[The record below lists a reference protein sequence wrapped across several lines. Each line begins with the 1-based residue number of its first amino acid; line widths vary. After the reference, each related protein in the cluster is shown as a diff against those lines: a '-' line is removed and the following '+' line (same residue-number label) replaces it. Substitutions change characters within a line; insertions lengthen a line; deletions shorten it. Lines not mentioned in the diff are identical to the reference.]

1 MAKRPRKMTLPAVR
15 SDRTICDQ
23 SMEAVYHVPALQPA
37 LRGPWSSEADKL
49 AWTDPATGLHC
60 IIRRAPGGF
69 LCGYVAVGLGHP
81 LFGFRADAV
90 PTAMSAVHG
99 GLTYAAPCDEQ
110 APEETSICHV
120 AEGQLTH
127 TDQWWFG
134 FSCNQITDLIP
145 EDDAHA
151 TKAQQLGLDQEYRD
165 ERYLVGACTE
175 LAGQLSSAA
184 DPDAY
189 LGAVQDRNKERG
201 K

>member
-1 MAKRPRKMTLPAVR
+1 MPERPRKTTLPIGQ
-15 SDRTICDQ
+15 SDRKICGR
-23 SMEAVYHVPALQPA
+23 SMEAVYHVPALQPTVP
-37 LRGPWSSEADKL
+37 GPWSGEADKL

-90 PTAMSAVHG
+90 PATVSAIHG
-99 GLTYAAPCDEQ
+99 GLTYAALCDEQ

-120 AEGQLTH
+120 AERQLTH

-151 TKAQQLGLDQEYRD
+151 AKAQQLGLDQEYRD
-165 ERYLVGACTE
+165 ERYLFGACTE
-175 LAGQLSSAA
+175 LARRLTSAA
-184 DPDAY
+184 GSETNSS
-189 LGAVQDRNKERG
+189 LSQDGREEKGE
-201 K
+201 